1 MYLSVCL
8 YSGIFQELRVQF
20 TKSFVHVSC
29 VLDSI
34 LLGLPLAIRYV
45 ALDDIMTDNNRPCGQ
60 R

>member
-1 MYLSVCL
+1 MSN
-8 YSGIFQELRVQF
+8 F

-34 LLGLPLAIRYV
+34 FLGLPLAIRYV
-45 ALDDIMTDNNRPCGQ
+45 ALDDVMTDNNRPCGQ